1 MDVALSVSSPCL
13 LPALPLDKKTPGRI
27 YGRLLRGLVSALR
40 IEFLSLH
47 TGLAMEVILIRHTS
61 VDVPPGTCY
70 GQTDV
75 ALCPTFPE
83 EAAQVARALQ
93 SEGVLEAVYTSPL
106 NRCTRLATYCG
117 YADAVCDDRLLEIN
131 FGDWEMQRYDE
142 ITDPRLHIWY
152 KDYLH
157 VAATGGESFME
168 QLHRVSL
175 FMKDLCGKPFQ
186 KAGIFTHGGVI
197 ACAQIYAGITTPEEA
212 FRHIPAYGGIVRLR
226 L

>member
-1 MDVALSVSSPCL
+1 
-13 LPALPLDKKTPGRI
+13 
-27 YGRLLRGLVSALR
+27 
-40 IEFLSLH
+40 
-47 TGLAMEVILIRHTS
+47 
-61 VDVPPGTCY
+61 
-70 GQTDV
+70 
-75 ALCPTFPE
+75 
-83 EAAQVARALQ
+83 
-93 SEGVLEAVYTSPL
+93 
-106 NRCTRLATYCG
+106 
-117 YADAVCDDRLLEIN
+117 
-131 FGDWEMQRYDE
+131 MQRYDE

-197 ACAQIYAGITTPEEA
+197 ACAQIYAGIITPEEA

>member
-1 MDVALSVSSPCL
+1 
-13 LPALPLDKKTPGRI
+13 
-27 YGRLLRGLVSALR
+27 
-40 IEFLSLH
+40 
-47 TGLAMEVILIRHTS
+47 MEVILIRHTS

-175 FMKDLCGKPFQ
+175 FMKDLCGWLK
-186 KAGIFTHGGVI
+186 TLVI
-197 ACAQIYAGITTPEEA
+197 VTCLLMVTVTSGQLMVMERPPCVILKQ
-212 FRHIPAYGGIVRLR
+212 R
-226 L
+226 